1 MNYDLP
7 KSKTNS
13 LIIKF
18 RLWSIRGTVWKLAVG
33 PKHHKILC
41 ATSAITLL
49 LCSFV
54 MKNSHALRRF
64 EVWSKNGFYSH
75 NASVKA
81 IFALLRSEIII
92 VFGRFFAR
100 EHLLKVYPQQKIME
114 IQSQNFC
121 SVLIAKKLFF
131 FLGQFED
138 LVPTFGYMMLLLG
151 GHISQDPIFSKNW
164 CSKAK
169 ICVKIW
175 FGIDVPDSPF
185 RLKIKL
191 WRNFNLAKALFHPL
205 LLNNPPHH
213 HKHSYKK

>member
-54 MKNSHALRRF
+54 TKNLHALRRV

-75 NASVKA
+75 NASIKA

-151 GHISQDPIFSKNW
+151 GHISQDQIFSKNW

-169 ICVKIW
+169 FCVKIW
-175 FGIDVPDSPF
+175 FGIWCTRFTISFEDKIVEKFQFGKSIVP
-185 RLKIKL
+185 
-191 WRNFNLAKALFHPL
+191 
-205 LLNNPPHH
+205 PPTF
-213 HKHSYKK
+213 KQPPSSS

>member
-1 MNYDLP
+1 M
-7 KSKTNS
+7 
-13 LIIKF
+13 
-18 RLWSIRGTVWKLAVG
+18 WKLAVG

-54 MKNSHALRRF
+54 TKNLHALRV
-64 EVWSKNGFYSH
+64 EVWSKNGFFSH

-138 LVPTFGYMMLLLG
+138 LVPTLGYIMLLLR
-151 GHISQDPIFSKNW
+151 GHFSQNQIFPYSKFFLFMLFKTIFGPFWDLGSGTSIQQFWREISIWQKY
-164 CSKAK
+164 CSTPY
-169 ICVKIW
+169 
-175 FGIDVPDSPF
+175 F
-185 RLKIKL
+185 
-191 WRNFNLAKALFHPL
+191 
-205 LLNNPPHH
+205 
-213 HKHSYKK
+213 